1 MPRKRTDTDIGRCDG
16 KSFGRIVR
24 KLRIEKKLSI
34 LTFAEQVGIC
44 RNYVSQ
50 IESGDKLPSFG
61 TLLLIA
67 QVLEVTP
74 NDLLVDYIDSTNKL
88 EIRAAQIEWQL
99 RDLND
104 EQIQHVQAMIAAE
117 VEFLKRQ

>member
-50 IESGDKLPSFG
+50 IESGDKLPSFE
-61 TLLLIA
+61 TLLLSA

-74 NDLLVDYIDSTNKL
+74 NDLLVDYIDSTKKL
-88 EIRAAQIEWQL
+88 EIRTAQIEWQL

>member
-50 IESGDKLPSFG
+50 IESGDKLPSFE
-61 TLLLIA
+61 TLLLISK
-67 QVLEVTP
+67 VLDVTP
-74 NDLLVDYIDSTNKL
+74 NDLLVDYIDSNKSL
-88 EIRAAQIEWQL
+88 AIRSEQIEWQL

>member
-50 IESGDKLPSFG
+50 IESGDKLPSFE

-74 NDLLVDYIDSTNKL
+74 NDLLVDYIDSTKKL
-88 EIRAAQIEWQL
+88 EIRTAQIEWQL

-117 VEFLKRQ
+117 VAFLKRE